1 MKCIW
6 NPPVTGCPK
15 FGNCDPKT
23 AWRCYL
29 DIMRSPVVASGLR
42 LNEEGVK
49 VIGKMEEE
57 YEMKMRKIL
66 EKEVRG

>member
-1 MKCIW
+1 
-6 NPPVTGCPK
+6 
-15 FGNCDPKT
+15 
-23 AWRCYL
+23 
-29 DIMRSPVVASGLR
+29 MRSPVVASGLR